1 MIDKTFFCKHRAE
14 SPFTLIELVVA
25 IAIIALTLA
34 VAVAALRGESP
45 AQKMERTVFEI
56 SSFCARVRYRAA
68 EDGRDWVLKYN
79 PEEGKFYATAVA
91 EEENSE
97 NIVPGDESG
106 KHVAR
111 KEENDDPDV
120 PPLPRM
126 DLKLDKSFVFETAEN
141 AEGELANGE
150 ELEIFRFFPDGGA
163 SGSQKLVLKLGGMQ
177 RVFHISKLTGR
188 VMIDKDLPN

>member
-1 MIDKTFFCKHRAE
+1 MSDKSFFCKNRAVNA
-14 SPFTLIELVVA
+14 FTLIELVVA

-45 AQKMERTVFEI
+45 AQKMERTIYEI
-56 SSFCARVRYRAA
+56 SAFCARVRFRAA
-68 EDGRDWVLKYN
+68 EEGRDWVLKYN

-91 EEENSE
+91 EETEEE
-97 NIVPGDESG
+97 NIVPGDDSG
-106 KHVAR
+106 KFVA
-111 KEENDDPDV
+111 KKTQDDSEA

-126 DLKLDKSFVFETAEN
+126 DLKLDKSFIFETADN

-163 SGSQKLVLKLGGMQ
+163 SGSQKLLLKLGGMQ

-188 VMIDKDLPN
+188 VLIDKELPN